1 MPRFKGHFS
10 YHCNLERNSL
20 SVFMD
25 ISILIIILSCTVLL
39 SYAFDLIST
48 RTKLPSVVLLL
59 ATGMIGRQ
67 VTDYFNIKIP
77 GVDVLLPTLGTIG
90 LILIVLEGGL
100 DLELSGGKHKLIGR
114 TLLSALLGLVLSM
127 VVIAGIFY
135 LLLGES
141 FYNAMVTATPFAIIS
156 SAVAIPSVSGLEK
169 RRREY
174 MVYESSLSDILGLM
188 LFNILVLPTNSGWES
203 AGQFLQSTLLIV
215 IISAVSCFVLLYLIA
230 RISHHVKY
238 LPIISA
244 LFLIYAVGKYYHLSS
259 LLAILIFG
267 LFLNNTEL
275 FVRGKLNTYFKN
287 DLFEGE
293 LEQFKQLTAESA
305 FVVRTFF
312 FLIFGYSADLS
323 DFADLDAWI
332 VSILILLAI
341 LGTRFLT
348 LKTTFRGNLSPLLYI
363 APRGLITV
371 LLFLTIPEQYMVV
384 GFRKGI
390 LMITVILTAIT
401 MMLAV
406 MTYKRPLEEED
417 TGEELEESSKSP
429 EPPLPQVRRS

>member
-1 MPRFKGHFS
+1 
-10 YHCNLERNSL
+10 
-20 SVFMD
+20 MD

-39 SYAFDLIST
+39 SYAFDLISS

-67 VTDYFNIKIP
+67 VTDHFDVRIP

-127 VVIAGIFY
+127 LVIAGIFY

-141 FYNAMVTATPFAIIS
+141 FYNAVVTATPFAIIS

-188 LFNILVLPTNSGWES
+188 LFNILVLPSNSGWES

-215 IISAVSCFVLLYLIA
+215 IISVISCFILLYLIA

-238 LPIISA
+238 LPIISV
-244 LFLIYAVGKYYHLSS
+244 LFLIYAVGKLYHLSS

-275 FVRGKLNTYFKN
+275 FVRGKLHTFLKN
-287 DLFEGE
+287 DLFEAE

-305 FVVRTFF
+305 FVIRTFF
-312 FLIFGYSADLS
+312 FLIFGYSADLG

-332 VSILILLAI
+332 VSLLILLAI
-341 LGTRFLT
+341 LGTRFIT
-348 LKTTFRGNLSPLLYI
+348 LKTTFRGSLSPLLYI

-371 LLFLTIPEQYMVV
+371 LLFLSIPEQYMVA

-390 LMITVILTAIT
+390 LMITVIITAIT
-401 MMLAV
+401 MMTAV
-406 MTYKRPLEEED
+406 MTYKGPPEEEVLD
-417 TGEELEESSKSP
+417 EELEEIPKSP
-429 EPPLPQVRRS
+429 EPPLPQIKRG

>member
-1 MPRFKGHFS
+1 
-10 YHCNLERNSL
+10 
-20 SVFMD
+20 MD

-67 VTDYFNIKIP
+67 ITDHLDTVIP
-77 GVDVLLPTLGTIG
+77 GVDVLLPALGTIG

-127 VVIAGIFY
+127 LVIAGIFY

-141 FYNAMVTATPFAIIS
+141 FYNAVVTATPFAIIS

-188 LFNILVLPTNSGWES
+188 LFNILVLPSNSGWES
-203 AGQFLQSTLLIV
+203 AGKFLQSTLLIV
-215 IISAVSCFVLLYLIA
+215 VISVISCFVLLYLIA

-238 LPIISA
+238 LPIISV
-244 LFLIYAVGKYYHLSS
+244 LFLIYAVGKFYHLSS

-275 FVRGKLNTYFKN
+275 FVRGKKVSKFFKN
-287 DLFEGE
+287 DLFEAE

-305 FVVRTFF
+305 FVIRTFF
-312 FLIFGYSADLS
+312 FLIFGYSADVS
-323 DFADLDAWI
+323 EFADLDAWI
-332 VSILILLAI
+332 VSLLILLAI

-348 LKTTFRGNLSPLLYI
+348 LKTTFRGSLSPLLYI

-371 LLFLTIPEQYMVV
+371 LLFLTIPEQYLVV
-384 GFRKGI
+384 GFRQGI
-390 LMITVILTAIT
+390 LMITVIITAIT

-406 MTYKRPLEEED
+406 MTYEGPPE
-417 TGEELEESSKSP
+417 GEAEMLDEASEKVP
-429 EPPLPQVRRS
+429 EGPETTLPQIRRG

>member
-1 MPRFKGHFS
+1 
-10 YHCNLERNSL
+10 
-20 SVFMD
+20 MD

>member
-1 MPRFKGHFS
+1 
-10 YHCNLERNSL
+10 
-20 SVFMD
+20 MD

-59 ATGMIGRQ
+59 ATGVIGRQ
-67 VTDYFNIKIP
+67 VTEYFNVKIP

-127 VVIAGIFY
+127 LVIAGIFY

-203 AGQFLQSTLLIV
+203 AGHFLQSTILIV
-215 IISAVSCFVLLYLIA
+215 IISVISCFVLLYLIA

-238 LPIISA
+238 LPIISV
-244 LFLIYAVGKYYHLSS
+244 LFIIYAVGKFYHLSS

-275 FVRGKLNTYFKN
+275 FVRGKLNSYLKN
-287 DLFEGE
+287 DLFEAE

-332 VSILILLAI
+332 VSALILLAI

-348 LKTTFRGNLSPLLYI
+348 LKSTFRGNLSPLLYI

-371 LLFLTIPEQYMVV
+371 LLFLSIPEQYLVV

-406 MTYKRPLEEED
+406 MTYTGPPEEED
-417 TGEELEESSKSP
+417 MDEELEEIPKSP
-429 EPPLPQVRRS
+429 ESSLPQIRRS